1 MLTKKWFMCI
11 WIILSYVPSLIGD
24 DHIDTHKIVKPLSL
38 ESKKVLAKP
47 EMSNDIERLLLRPVK
62 LEKEKTTIANQ
73 ESVDYMFKP
82 ETEQNIE
89 GITSILSAEKRKLNE
104 LENEYSKLEKELL
117 GGVDAKNADLSV
129 SKGSES
135 SSASFSNDKVISVE
149 KSEKKYPMKNTISSV
164 GSSSDKPRV
173 TKDEKLEKGIS
184 ENLSYRLSKV
194 VGNGKLL
201 DVAECFYKLGEY
213 NDALQTYKLITS
225 SDVSLD
231 QYRWTQY
238 QIANCYRNMREFDLA
253 LSEYQ
258 RFVNQYPTGDLIES
272 AEWYIDDVNWWKSWC
287 EKNAVNNRRN
297 LEISKIHKSE

>member
-1 MLTKKWFMCI
+1 
-11 WIILSYVPSLIGD
+11 VPSLIGD